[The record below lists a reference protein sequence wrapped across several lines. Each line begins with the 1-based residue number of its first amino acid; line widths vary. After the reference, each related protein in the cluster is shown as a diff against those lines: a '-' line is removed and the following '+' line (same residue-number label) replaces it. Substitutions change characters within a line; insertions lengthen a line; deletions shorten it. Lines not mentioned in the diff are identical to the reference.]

1 MQGEGADVP
10 GAYSGK
16 ARRHGPR
23 AVLAVMAAVML
34 AIAGDA
40 ALARRKVPPPDPV
53 PVSLPRDLFGAV
65 EITHPPATDFAKWT
79 ETIARYERDR
89 RQESALCDDGDCALM
104 RWREFLE
111 TLRGKDAMT
120 QLRAVNAYLNT
131 LPYRTDLENYGAEDY
146 WATPR
151 ELFARGGDCEDYAI
165 AKYLSLRA
173 LGWPAERL
181 RVAVVHDNARDL
193 VHAALI
199 AYEGGHAYLLDIE
212 IAEVTDHRNV
222 ARYVPIF
229 AISEN
234 GWWSYRTLPPVE
246 VVKVVG
252 RVASSTPAP
261 PAPEWRHPHLRHKP
275 GRPPK
280 LAARPFPGPRSV
292 AWRSPHMKHNLRI
305 FAKAAPRPA
314 PAEPAVVRTVVTV
327 QEPVREPAPQPEPEI
342 VAEPGER
349 IEEMFLPGAK

>member
-1 MQGEGADVP
+1 MP
-10 GAYSGK
+10 GAYSGR

-23 AVLAVMAAVML
+23 AALAVMVAVVL

-40 ALARRKVPPPDPV
+40 ASARRKVPPPERAAL
-53 PVSLPRDLFGAV
+53 SLPQDLFGAG
-65 EITHPPATDFAKWT
+65 EIAHPPATDFAKWT
-79 ETIARYERDR
+79 ETIARYERER
-89 RQESALCDDGDCALM
+89 AQERTLCEQDGDCALV

-111 TLRGKDAMT
+111 TLRGQDALA
-120 QLRAVNAYLNT
+120 QLRAVNAYLNRV
-131 LPYRTDLENYGAEDY
+131 PYRTDLENYGSEDY

-151 ELFARGGDCEDYAI
+151 EFFARGGDCEDYAI

-199 AYEGGHAYLLDIE
+199 AYHGGNAYLLDIE

-222 ARYVPIF
+222 SRYIPIF

-234 GWWSYRTLPPVE
+234 GWWSYRAQPAIE
-246 VVKVVG
+246 VVKA
-252 RVASSTPAP
+252 VAKIEEAKPV
-261 PAPEWRHPHLRHKP
+261 WRSLHLRHKP
-275 GRPPK
+275 ARAAPP
-280 LAARPFPGPRSV
+280 PRLTAPVVMHTKS
-292 AWRSPHMKHNLRI
+292 AGWRSSHLKHHSRV
-305 FAKAAPRPA
+305 AKAKLRPA
-314 PAEPAVVRTVVTV
+314 PH
-327 QEPVREPAPQPEPEI
+327 EPVAVREVVPVATRDTPAAQETPEI

-349 IEEMFLPGAK
+349 IEELFLPGAK